1 MGFLK
6 KINPLKTVNKVKV
19 EKIRQNSDPIENIK
33 TLLNKFGLKDEN
45 LKKIDTNI
53 KSIVADAAKFAQES
67 PEPSDSELFT
77 DITIN

>member
-1 MGFLK
+1 MSDPAK
-6 KINPLKTVNKVKV
+6 YRTRDEV

-33 TLLNKFGLKDEN
+33 SILNKFGLEDDN